1 MIEFKFIE
9 PDQLRQWWMSVK
21 PGLEEIKKRSPENW
35 IPEDVYADCWNSKS
49 FLYVALKD
57 SHFAGYF
64 VLQPINQK
72 LHVWAA
78 WTLENDYQ
86 LVEKGLQFTKDMARE
101 ANIKYLSFSSHR
113 PGWNRRAKAYG
124 FRPREWISEV

>member
-1 MIEFKFIE
+1 
-9 PDQLRQWWMSVK
+9 
-21 PGLEEIKKRSPENW
+21 
-35 IPEDVYADCWNSKS
+35 
-49 FLYVALKD
+49 LYVALKN
-57 SHFAGYF
+57 SHFVGYF

-86 LVEKGLQFTKDMARE
+86 LVEKGLQFTKDVARE

-113 PGWNRRAKAYG
+113 PGWSRRAKAYG

>member
-1 MIEFKFIE
+1 MIEFKLIE
-9 PDQLRQWWMSVK
+9 PDQLRNWWMSVK

-35 IPEDVYADCWNSKS
+35 IQEDVYADCWNQKS
-49 FLYVALKD
+49 FLWVALKD

-64 VLQPINQK
+64 VLQPVNGK
-72 LHVWAA
+72 LHIWAA

-86 LVEKGLQFTKDMARE
+86 LVEKGLQFIKDMARE
-101 ANIKYLSFSSHR
+101 ANFKYLSFSSHR
-113 PGWNRRAKAYG
+113 PGWSRRAKAIG

>member
-57 SHFAGYF
+57 NHFVGYF
-64 VLQPINQK
+64 VLQPINGK

-86 LVEKGLQFTKDMARE
+86 VVQKGLQFIKNMARN
-101 ANIKYLSFSSHR
+101 ANVKYLTFASHR

-124 FRPREWISEV
+124 FRPRKWICEV